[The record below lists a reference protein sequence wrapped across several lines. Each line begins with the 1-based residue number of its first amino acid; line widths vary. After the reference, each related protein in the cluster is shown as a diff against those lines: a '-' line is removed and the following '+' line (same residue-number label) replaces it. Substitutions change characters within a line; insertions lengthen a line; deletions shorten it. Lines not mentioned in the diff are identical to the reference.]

1 MRDIRSMDVLE
12 TLSVAL
18 GLATLA
24 GINLYLTVF
33 VTGMAVQFGWVLLPS
48 HLHDLSVLGNPWVI
62 AISGALYLLEFFA
75 DKVPWIDTANDALH
89 TFIRPLGGA
98 LLAVLA
104 LGEAD
109 PAVKV
114 IGALLAGGAALT
126 AHAAKAGTRL
136 MANVSPE
143 PISNISLSLG
153 EDAVVLGGLGLLL
166 WHPVVACI
174 VALLFLGVIWTI
186 FPRLLRGIR
195 STLWLAWR
203 KLNGPSAGQE
213 AARLQDE
220 LPATYLEA
228 LRRKKVTSEP
238 VAFAARCISGGGPGM
253 PKGQFGW
260 LARFGDGS
268 LFFVAPHRREPL
280 IAEIPLAGASI
291 QRESRFLSEKLRVS
305 PSRGRAYD
313 FAFERGD
320 SGLVDEIA
328 RELAEPAGRELE
340 PVVAV

>member
-75 DKVPWIDTANDALH
+75 DKVPWIDSANDALH
-89 TFIRPLGGA
+89 TFIRPFGGA

-143 PISNISLSLG
+143 PISNIGLSLG
-153 EDAVVLGGLGLLL
+153 EDAFVLGGLGLLL

-174 VALLFLGVIWTI
+174 VAVVLLGVIWTM

-195 STLWLAWR
+195 STGWLAWR

-213 AARLQDE
+213 ATKLPNE
-220 LPATYLEA
+220 LPGSCLAA
-228 LRRKKVTSEP
+228 LRRTKVTGEP
-238 VAFAARCISGGGPGM
+238 LVFAARCISDGGPGL
-253 PKGQFGW
+253 PRGLFGW
-260 LARFGDGS
+260 LSKFEDGS
-268 LFFVAPHRREPL
+268 LFFVAPRRREPL
-280 IAEIPLAGASI
+280 TIEIPLADASI
-291 QRESRFLSEKLRVS
+291 ERESRFLSERLRVA
-305 PSRGRAYD
+305 PVHGRAFD
-313 FAFERGD
+313 FAFERGH
-320 SGLVDEIA
+320 SRLVDEIT
-328 RELAEPAGRELE
+328 RELAEPAGRELDA
-340 PVVAV
+340 VVAV